1 MYADLDV
8 VVAEGISFESFR
20 IPAIQSIGHFFQV
33 LVIESKQLIRGR
45 NEIE

>member
-1 MYADLDV
+1 MRWFEDV
-8 VVAEGISFESFR
+8 EAEDISFEIFR

-33 LVIESKQLIRGR
+33 LVIQSKQLIRGR